1 MNEIM
6 SIIILKIL
14 IPSVILT
21 ALVYWDPLNKL
32 RDAWEERQERRSEE
46 DLDVDEIVKSAR
58 NRK

>member
-14 IPSVILT
+14 VPSVILT

-32 RDAWEERQERRSEE
+32 REAWEERQERRSGE
-46 DLDVDEIVKSAR
+46 DVEEIVKSAR